1 MLWIYFLG
9 LFLVVN
15 PFEEAVL
22 EPLTLP
28 VVFTERTMDQ
38 GNYVF
43 TINSW
48 TIENLSLIVEANHG
62 GHIFVEGKNA
72 TLRCETS
79 SKHHF
84 VAWSW
89 ERSEGE
95 GVWEKVDT
103 GKQLVLSRA
112 EDNGNYRCHGYS
124 KTLNASS
131 LAYEVYF
138 LSTSSSVLEIQGV
151 TRLAAA
157 ALVLSLLALLF
168 LAVLVLWLWVHR
180 IKEASSLTTRTAEPN
195 DYGSKNPHSP
205 PVDDGDIYMNS
216 LEIEKAYSDLNPTFR
231 AEDQSYA
238 TLA

>member
-38 GNYVF
+38 GKYVF

-103 GKQLVLSRA
+103 GKQLVLSRV

-138 LSTSSSVLEIQGV
+138 LSTSSSEIQGV

-195 DYGSKNPHSP
+195 DY
-205 PVDDGDIYMNS
+205 DDGDIYMNS